1 MAINLGLNIKT
12 NSKSNQTVNV
22 SASSGVTLASI
33 SSTNK
38 RLTVSATE
46 DVAKELCTV
55 TFTAGTNFYYSQ
67 EPDFVEN
74 FNDATFSF
82 TSSVTKNSLGR
93 VITKTF
99 VISATASISSIYN
112 ILTFS
117 EKINVSSTAGA
128 NNTVLKQINSIEFD
142 KSNVPSSGS
151 SRVLTVRGLE
161 KTKFSIK
168 LTRSSDS
175 KTYDFDTNQF
185 TTTATTSSTKEISNS
200 GIVNTTVQIPSTSA
214 VETYTLETT
223 ADEASLSTLQT
234 GLRDTAGSRVN
245 TFTFNQSS
253 SVTVTFTC
261 VSADSSYTGTHGAL
275 PSSGVITGVG
285 SAASDGVEF
294 IVLEPK
300 LHTKAFKRASANTP
314 LISQEDFEI
323 RTTQAMSGNT
333 TGTTITL
340 TAAND
345 TIVQGMTVTGTGI
358 TNTVTVASIEGTALV
373 LSGTP
378 GGTVSGTLT
387 FTGAGYEFIQ
397 LATGLE
403 FDVENQATGVKGTAF
418 LNIENVS
425 KTANANSTGNTI
437 TLANAESDSV
447 GSVVGIY
454 AEVSQIDNGPGAEGV
469 VVIAVD
475 SSQNTITVSG
485 TPTISSGQVLNFTGA
500 GRKALIEFKLT
511 ITQFPT
517 KNTTVSLNLDNFL
530 TIDPNWS

>member
-1 MAINLGLNIKT
+1 
-12 NSKSNQTVNV
+12 
-22 SASSGVTLASI
+22 
-33 SSTNK
+33 
-38 RLTVSATE
+38 
-46 DVAKELCTV
+46 
-55 TFTAGTNFYYSQ
+55 
-67 EPDFVEN
+67 
-74 FNDATFSF
+74 
-82 TSSVTKNSLGR
+82 
-93 VITKTF
+93 
-99 VISATASISSIYN
+99 
-112 ILTFS
+112 
-117 EKINVSSTAGA
+117 
-128 NNTVLKQINSIEFD
+128 
-142 KSNVPSSGS
+142 
-151 SRVLTVRGLE
+151 
-161 KTKFSIK
+161 
-168 LTRSSDS
+168 
-175 KTYDFDTNQF
+175 
-185 TTTATTSSTKEISNS
+185 
-200 GIVNTTVQIPSTSA
+200 
-214 VETYTLETT
+214 
-223 ADEASLSTLQT
+223 
-234 GLRDTAGSRVN
+234 
-245 TFTFNQSS
+245 
-253 SVTVTFTC
+253 
-261 VSADSSYTGTHGAL
+261 
-275 PSSGVITGVG
+275 
-285 SAASDGVEF
+285 
-294 IVLEPK
+294 
-300 LHTKAFKRASANTP
+300 
-314 LISQEDFEI
+314 
-323 RTTQAMSGNT
+323 
-333 TGTTITL
+333 
-340 TAAND
+340 
-345 TIVQGMTVTGTGI
+345 MTVTGTGI
-358 TNTVTVASIEGTALV
+358 TNTVTVSSIEGTALV